1 MIPLYRSV
9 VRSSLKRF
17 AISQQVNLRKKR
29 LYSLENFRPKLRN
42 NSEMK
47 SLTLE
52 LKQIKSNKAGMI
64 SAGIALNIS
73 KAKDIV
79 TSKNCRLSL
88 MTSNMKKN
96 KKGVGLKSLI
106 KLNII
111 LILNLTMRMERVTSL
126 NLIVLR
132 VQEEIVLKKS
142 KCISDYQSMA
152 IKQLLR
158 EKSICPGLSTPSRF
172 TASS

>member
-1 MIPLYRSV
+1 
-9 VRSSLKRF
+9 
-17 AISQQVNLRKKR
+17 
-29 LYSLENFRPKLRN
+29 
-42 NSEMK
+42 MK
-47 SLTLE
+47 SRTLE

-73 KAKDIV
+73 KAKDTV
-79 TSKNCRLSL
+79 TSKNCRPSL

-111 LILNLTMRMERVTSL
+111 LTLNLTMLMERVTSL

-132 VQEEIVLKKS
+132 VQEELVLKKS
-142 KCISDYQSMA
+142 KCISDY
-152 IKQLLR
+152 
-158 EKSICPGLSTPSRF
+158 
-172 TASS
+172 

>member
-1 MIPLYRSV
+1 
-9 VRSSLKRF
+9 
-17 AISQQVNLRKKR
+17 
-29 LYSLENFRPKLRN
+29 
-42 NSEMK
+42 MK

-111 LILNLTMRMERVTSL
+111 LILNLTMRMERVISL

-142 KCISDYQSMA
+142 KCISD
-152 IKQLLR
+152 
-158 EKSICPGLSTPSRF
+158 F
-172 TASS
+172 

>member
-1 MIPLYRSV
+1 
-9 VRSSLKRF
+9 
-17 AISQQVNLRKKR
+17 
-29 LYSLENFRPKLRN
+29 
-42 NSEMK
+42 MK
-47 SLTLE
+47 SRTLE

-73 KAKDIV
+73 KAKDTV

-111 LILNLTMRMERVTSL
+111 LTLNLTMLMERVTSL

-132 VQEEIVLKKS
+132 VQEELVLKKS
-142 KCISDYQSMA
+142 KCISDY
-152 IKQLLR
+152 
-158 EKSICPGLSTPSRF
+158 
-172 TASS
+172 

>member
-1 MIPLYRSV
+1 
-9 VRSSLKRF
+9 
-17 AISQQVNLRKKR
+17 
-29 LYSLENFRPKLRN
+29 
-42 NSEMK
+42 MK

-73 KAKDIV
+73 KEKDIV

-111 LILNLTMRMERVTSL
+111 SILNLTMRMERVTSL

-142 KCISDYQSMA
+142 KCISDY
-152 IKQLLR
+152 
-158 EKSICPGLSTPSRF
+158 
-172 TASS
+172 